1 MYLSYQ
7 DSAKCKK
14 LAAASAANSVDGGLA
29 CVATDILAVSST
41 LPASSVASVP
51 HNISAPVT
59 GQQHAEEIKVFVFD
73 LVKYL
78 FLYFYFS
85 VQCALML

>member
-1 MYLSYQ
+1 MSYQ

-73 LVKYL
+73 LVNYL

>member
-1 MYLSYQ
+1 MSYQ

-41 LPASSVASVP
+41 LPASSVVSVP

-73 LVKYL
+73 LVNYL

>member
-1 MYLSYQ
+1 LSYQ

-41 LPASSVASVP
+41 LPASSVAIVP

-59 GQQHAEEIKVFVFD
+59 GQQQAEEIKVFVFD
-73 LVKYL
+73 LVNYL